1 MRKRTDLKT
10 AREIIQALG
19 GTAAVA
25 SLCDVR
31 PASVSGWLR
40 SGMPEGRLLFLQK
53 KFKRIP
59 VIKRATAN

>member
-1 MRKRTDLKT
+1 MRRRTDLKT
-10 AREIIQALG
+10 AKEIVKVLG
-19 GTAAVA
+19 GTSAVA

-31 PASVSGWLR
+31 AASVSGWLK

-59 VIKRATAN
+59 VIKQAVVS